1 MGQPPAGTQQN
12 STAQLLTTLGMMG
25 FFMFVMYFIMI
36 RPQQK
41 KAKQHAE
48 LLKTLKPGDK
58 VVTSGGVLGV
68 VISVKDRAV
77 SIRSAEAKI
86 EVLKSA
92 VSEVLE
98 RSSTES

>member
-1 MGQPPAGTQQN
+1 MDPMEG
-12 STAQLLTTLGMMG
+12 LLKGPVPLMV
-25 FFMFVMYFIMI
+25 FMFVIIYVIMI

-58 VVTSGGVLGV
+58 VVTSGGILGV
-68 VISVKDRAV
+68 IVSVKEKSV
-77 SIRSAEAKI
+77 SLRSSDTKL

-92 VSEVLE
+92 VSEVTE
-98 RSSTES
+98 RSSSAGQS